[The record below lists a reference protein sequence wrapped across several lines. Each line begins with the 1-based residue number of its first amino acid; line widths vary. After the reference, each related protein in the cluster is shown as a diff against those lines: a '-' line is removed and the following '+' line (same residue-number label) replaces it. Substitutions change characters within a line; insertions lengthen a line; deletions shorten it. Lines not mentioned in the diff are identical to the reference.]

1 MSNENNYG
9 HNFLFTFSIITDV
22 KISEK
27 ILILVQW
34 FLFTYFRKPKPL
46 NTQRT
51 GKYFL
56 SYKHA
61 ENFQSVTRETIDNN
75 FKDHFLVKCFI
86 LLIEND
92 LVTTSY
98 FSDTILYSTGQ
109 PNDLSWY
116 RFS

>member
-1 MSNENNYG
+1 MIPVYIFQKTKAFE
-9 HNFLFTFSIITDV
+9 HTEDWKVFSFIQACWKLSIN
-22 KISEK
+22 
-27 ILILVQW
+27 IL
-34 FLFTYFRKPKPL
+34 
-46 NTQRT
+46 
-51 GKYFL
+51 
-56 SYKHA
+56 
-61 ENFQSVTRETIDNN
+61 TRETIDNN